1 MVMFSL
7 LLLLLFFG
15 YQNKFAELHLFSV
28 TIWPPGYPEST
39 LTEAD
44 GKMSR
49 TGSRKERG

>member
-7 LLLLLFFG
+7 LFLFLFLFFG
-15 YQNKFAELHLFSV
+15 YQKKFAELHLFS
-28 TIWPPGYPEST
+28 WPPGYPEST

-49 TGSRKERG
+49 TGS

>member
-7 LLLLLFFG
+7 LFLFLLFG
-15 YQNKFAELHLFSV
+15 YQNKLAELHLLSV
-28 TIWPPGYPEST
+28 TTWPTGYPEST

-49 TGSRKERG
+49 TGS